1 MTWGR
6 YRRCSEEANS
16 FRAAGGVE
24 SGQVRLGSAQGRG
37 ISAVKAAAAPV
48 PGAAASAAAA
58 AFTCQPLACCRSQ
71 SANRLLLEPDIE
83 DISNII
89 RPHPI
94 L

>member
-37 ISAVKAAAAPV
+37 ISAVKAAATPV
-48 PGAAASAAAA
+48 WAA
-58 AFTCQPLACCRSQ
+58 QQLQ
-71 SANRLLLEPDIE
+71 LLLLLLLLHVNLLLGSAVDHNLQLGSCS
-83 DISNII
+83 DQT
-89 RPHPI
+89 